1 MVSKRKFSDAD
12 LPKAITDAMLEAIIP
27 VTPPAALRAR
37 VLARVAQEGTAPDFH
52 TLRNAEGWRALAPGL
67 DYKLLAYDEQT
78 NNKSF
83 LLRAAPGS
91 EFPAHAH
98 EGDEECIVLE
108 GEFTMGDLTLRA
120 GDFHFAPRG
129 SSHPNAYSR
138 SGALVYLSASARD
151 YPRVVP

>member
-1 MVSKRKFSDAD
+1 MSQQESNDQT
-12 LPKAITDAMLEAIIP
+12 LPAALTEAMLEALAP

-37 VLARVAQEGTAPDFH
+37 LLARVAKSGSVPDFR
-52 TLRNAEGWRALAPGL
+52 TLRDTDGWRVLAPGL
-67 DYKLLAYDEQT
+67 EYKLLAYNEHTD
-78 NNKSF
+78 NKSF

-98 EGDEECIVLE
+98 AGDEECIVLE
-108 GEFTMGDLTLRA
+108 GEFTMGDLTLHA

-129 SSHPNAYSR
+129 SHHPNAHTR

-151 YPRVVP
+151 YPLIVP

>member
-1 MVSKRKFSDAD
+1 MNNHNPTDII
-12 LPKAITDAMLEAIIP
+12 LPGEITEAMLEALAP

-37 VLARVAQEGTAPDFH
+37 VLARVAQTGSVLDFR
-52 TLRNAEGWRALAPGL
+52 TLRDTEGWRVLAPGL
-67 DYKLLAYDEQT
+67 EYKLLAYNEQT
-78 NNKSF
+78 DNKSF

-98 EGDEECIVLE
+98 AGDEECIVLE
-108 GEFTMGDLTLRA
+108 GEFSMGDLTLHA

-129 SSHPNAYSR
+129 SDHPNAYTR

-151 YPRVVP
+151 YPLVVP

>member
-1 MVSKRKFSDAD
+1 MSKREISDTA
-12 LPKAITDAMLEAIIP
+12 LPYAIADAMLEAIAP
-27 VTPPAALRAR
+27 VTPPATLRAR
-37 VLARVAQEGTAPDFH
+37 VLARVAQDRLVADFH
-52 TLRNAEGWRALAPGL
+52 TLRNADGWRILAPGL
-67 DYKLLAYDEQT
+67 DYKLLAYSEHAD
-78 NNKSF
+78 NKSF

-108 GEFTMGDLTLRA
+108 GEFTMGELTLHA

-129 SSHPNAYSR
+129 SHHPNAYTR

-151 YPRVVP
+151 YPQVVP

>member
-1 MVSKRKFSDAD
+1 MSKREISDTA
-12 LPKAITDAMLEAIIP
+12 LPNAIADAMLEAIAP
-27 VTPPAALRAR
+27 VTPPATLRAR
-37 VLARVAQEGTAPDFH
+37 VLARVAQDRLVADFH
-52 TLRNAEGWRALAPGL
+52 TLRTAEGWRVLAPGL
-67 DYKLLAYDEQT
+67 DYKLLAYNEHTD
-78 NNKSF
+78 NKSF

-108 GEFTMGDLTLRA
+108 GEFTMGELTLHA

-129 SSHPNAYSR
+129 SHHPNAHTR

-151 YPRVVP
+151 YPLVVP

>member
-1 MVSKRKFSDAD
+1 MNKNDSNDTA
-12 LPKAITDAMLEAIIP
+12 LPGAITDAMLEALAP

-37 VLARVAQEGTAPDFH
+37 VLARVAQTHTVPDFI
-52 TLRNAEGWRALAPGL
+52 TLRDSDGWHVLAPGL
-67 DYKLLAYDEQT
+67 EYKLLAYSEHTDS
-78 NNKSF
+78 KSF

-98 EGDEECIVLE
+98 QGDEECIVLE
-108 GEFTMGDLTLRA
+108 GEFTMGDLTLHA

-129 SSHPNAYSR
+129 SNHPNAYTR

-151 YPRVVP
+151 YPLVVP